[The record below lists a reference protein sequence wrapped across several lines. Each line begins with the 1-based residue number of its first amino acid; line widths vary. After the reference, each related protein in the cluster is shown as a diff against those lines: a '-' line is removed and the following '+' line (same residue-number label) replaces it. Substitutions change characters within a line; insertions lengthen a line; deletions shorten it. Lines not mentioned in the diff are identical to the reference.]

1 MKNST
6 KFDSQKRQSNFSL
19 SRASLYIL
27 LCFVFAL
34 PFSVRAQSTEASDHL
49 KSFLE
54 NRSFL
59 ELIAKYKQ
67 EHITLR
73 AEGKKAGQIAARP
86 YRIGKGYRCQAF
98 AGASLANAQQVAAR
112 LRSLDFD
119 SVYVFKSERGLYKV
133 QIGDFD
139 NREGAVELLDRLRN
153 AGIKNAWIVESD
165 IRIAKSPEEKGA
177 FEDQKNSRQQQFDLE
192 QEFFYAIQV
201 FATGDSLKALKLR
214 EVFQTETQN
223 PAEVVREDSIWKVL
237 IGRFKQRS
245 EAEQLLKSL
254 KRRRFVDAWIT
265 QVPAT

>member
-1 MKNST
+1 MCT
-6 KFDSQKRQSNFSL
+6 LFCL
-19 SRASLYIL
+19 
-27 LCFVFAL
+27 VFAL
-34 PFSVRAQSTEASDHL
+34 PFSARAQSAEASEHL

-54 NRSFL
+54 NRGFL

-67 EHITLR
+67 EHITLK
-73 AEGKKAGQIAARP
+73 AEGKKAGRIAARP
-86 YRIGKGYRCQAF
+86 YRMGKGYRCQAF

-112 LRSLDFD
+112 LRSLNFD

-139 NREGAVELLDRLRN
+139 NREGAVALLDRLRN
-153 AGIKNAWIVESD
+153 AGVKNAWIVESD
-165 IRIAKSPEEKGA
+165 IRIAKSPDEKNA
-177 FEDQKNSRQQQFDLE
+177 FEDQKNSKQRQFDLE
-192 QEFFYAIQV
+192 QKFFYAIQV

>member
-1 MKNST
+1 MRNLT
-6 KFDSQKRQSNFSL
+6 KLFFQKLRLNYNR
-19 SRASLYIL
+19 SRAGLYVL
-27 LCFVFAL
+27 LCLVFAPL
-34 PFSVRAQSTEASDHL
+34 FSARAQSTEVPDHL

-67 EHITLR
+67 EHITLK
-73 AEGKKAGQIAARP
+73 AEGKKANRIAARP

-98 AGASLANAQQVAAR
+98 AGTALANAQQIATR
-112 LRSLDFD
+112 LRSLNFD
-119 SVYVFKSERGLYKV
+119 SVYVFKGDRGLYKV

-139 NREGAVELLDRLRN
+139 NREGAVELLDQLRN

-177 FEDQKNSRQQQFDLE
+177 FEDQKNSKQQQFDLE
-192 QEFFYAIQV
+192 QKFFYAIQV
-201 FATGDSLKALKLR
+201 FATSDSLKALKLSD
-214 EVFQTETQN
+214 VFQTETQN
-223 PAEVVREDSIWKVL
+223 PTEVIREDSIWKVL
-237 IGRFKQRS
+237 IGRFKHRT
-245 EAEQLLKSL
+245 EAEQLLRSL